1 MGNAVCA
8 IIGELQGAAGCCN
21 GGSGLTATTQVN
33 NGADTLHWGDLKLL
47 KGQKVAA
54 GAIAATSN
62 GLRQRATLILL
73 HSRHV
78 KTISLA
84 GAAEVEPG

>member
-8 IIGELQGAAGCCN
+8 IIGQLQGAAGCCN

-62 GLRQRATLILL
+62 GLRAMGHGTRSEGNGLL
-73 HSRHV
+73 S
-78 KTISLA
+78 SLCIR
-84 GAAEVEPG
+84 GT